1 MDSNH
6 HLADVLQRFLPAY
19 RQQYSLSRRQAQ
31 TCQHILDCRT
41 AKLGSQQWRCDGCG
55 YEQVQYCSCR
65 DRHCPRC
72 QGHQRQQ
79 WVAKQQAQILN
90 CRYFHL
96 VFTLP
101 HELNVLSRYA
111 AKGLYSALFQ
121 AMWQTLSQ
129 FAANRRKISGQ
140 LGVTTV
146 LHTWG
151 QTLSQHIH
159 LHCLVPGGVLTAEG
173 QWVETKGKYL
183 YPVKALSAVFRAKVM
198 QALRARQLS
207 VPESDA
213 LMLKPWCVYCKPSLT
228 RPDSVL
234 NYLGR
239 YTQKGMLHESRL
251 SSITDR
257 DVCFKYRDY
266 SQPGSAKTMQL
277 TGVEF
282 IRRYLLHVLP
292 KGFMRVRHYGYLANR
307 CRRKKLAVIQPQCRA
322 DQTASRA
329 NKEGSE
335 IECRWPCPKCKIGL
349 LRLCALNLPRRER
362 FEVVVP
368 IASG

>member
-1 MDSNH
+1 MAEF

-19 RQQYSLSRRQAQ
+19 RQHYPLTHRQALV
-31 TCQHILDCRT
+31 CQHVLDCRT
-41 AKLGSQQWRCDGCG
+41 AKLGSQQWRCDDCG

-72 QGHQRQQ
+72 QGKQRQQ
-79 WVAKQQAQILN
+79 WLTKQQRQVLD

-111 AKGLYSALFQ
+111 AKELYSALFQ

-129 FAANRRKISGQ
+129 FASNRRKTSGQ

-151 QTLSQHIH
+151 QSLSQHIH
-159 LHCLVPGGVLTAEG
+159 LHCLVPGGVLTTDGRWLAM
-173 QWVETKGKYL
+173 KGKYL
-183 YPVKALSAVFRAKVM
+183 YPVKALSTVFRAKM
-198 QALRARQLS
+198 MRALRVRQLT
-207 VPESDA
+207 VPAKDE
-213 LMLKPWCVYCKPSLT
+213 LMAKPWCVYCKPSLT
-228 RPDSVL
+228 RPDTVL
-234 NYLGR
+234 NYLSR

-251 SSITDR
+251 TSITDEG
-257 DVCFKYRDY
+257 VSFKYKDY
-266 SQPGSAKTMQL
+266 RQPNSPKTMRL

-282 IRRYLLHVLP
+282 LRRYLLHVLP

-307 CRRKKLAVIQPQCRA
+307 CRRKKLATIQPQC
-322 DQTASRA
+322 QSQQLTESS
-329 NKEGSE
+329 NKLKT
-335 IECRWPCPKCKIGL
+335 ITECSWPCPVCEVGVLK
-349 LRLCALNLPRRER
+349 LCGLNLPKPTNFSAVER
-362 FEVVVP
+362 
-368 IASG
+368 ISSG